1 MFKFIGFPSRFII
14 HRCRGDGG
22 RGSSRVKATAM
33 DDEKLDWASLER
45 ELQAAVAADAKYERE
60 NDAKL
65 RAITQ
70 RVGSYE
76 EFRDIVLASHLRP
89 LETCDKVGLGVD
101 FHAQR
106 WNAFATTKEEGSEES
121 QHETPQPSKEL
132 PCTALE
138 FNRDWRR
145 RSSPDRYVLLLRV
158 GARRARDLF
167 RAEVGF
173 GLLGEA
179 AVALAEC
186 FRDEDAPAVAELL
199 GALAETPRFELNVR
213 LLGGAELE
221 AVRSLCRRLGSACER
236 RRRATERSA
245 AGEETAPGSGPRNDD
260 GAGRREA
267 ESRGVEK
274 ELAPVEG
281 WQAVGGGAREL
292 TAKSLDPEDCFT
304 FETVEALRKAFGIE

>member
-1 MFKFIGFPSRFII
+1 
-14 HRCRGDGG
+14 
-22 RGSSRVKATAM
+22 M

-45 ELQAAVAADAKYERE
+45 ELQAAVAADAKYQRE
-60 NDAKL
+60 NEAKL

-89 LETCDKVGLGVD
+89 LETCDKVRLGGDV
-101 FHAQR
+101 HAQR
-106 WNAFATTKEEGSEES
+106 WNAFATTKEEGSDES

-145 RSSPDRYVLLLRV
+145 RSSPDRYALLLHV
-158 GARRARDLF
+158 GARRCRDLF

-186 FRDEDAPAVAELL
+186 FRDEDAPVVAELL
-199 GALAETPRFELNVR
+199 GALAQTPRFKLNVR

-221 AVRSLCRRLGSACER
+221 AVRSLCRRLGSACEC
-236 RRRATERSA
+236 RATERSVP
-245 AGEETAPGSGPRNDD
+245 GEETAPGSGPRNND

-274 ELAPVEG
+274 ELASVEG

-292 TAKSLDPEDCFT
+292 TAKSMNHEDCLT
-304 FETVEALRKAFGIE
+304 FESVEALRKAFGIE